1 MVDEHELLV
10 HISTPATRQNDDLY
24 RSLAGAYLEFEPYQ
38 SHAEDSQKHDVSSQL
53 ATSPLNDR
61 TVPNKGSSFTGSINT
76 SILSTS
82 KDSYG
87 SFPSHLSSD
96 GTPKGYAISPY
107 DGVAEDDFAPTSSR
121 LARLERLH
129 QNWKAQATPKSSS
142 ASKQWSTKDGPSSP
156 EDADTAFIE
165 DTQTAVQALQS
176 QLQDSFSMVYE
187 DTSEDESDA
196 GDATQESPLS
206 PVEPAERTTVTAA
219 EKSVPPRTKAS
230 AEVLT
235 ADVNH
240 HESTPLEE
248 ASPAKVRV
256 LVSSSP
262 HSEPSSVVPE
272 QQEALRANDA
282 TKPSSSIAQ
291 HNTSDNNSVD
301 ETDKVEQVVD
311 FTDFPEMV
319 VSPKPNISI
328 ESPETW
334 PSQMTDYLAAIKTQ
348 NPTRFNPMKKL
359 RDPVYNERGYW
370 AVECST
376 WPAQLQKEL
385 WNRVCEPLLDGRL
398 GWATMLYRKSDSSKT
413 LGTVQLFSWGELAEH
428 MWLLLWLCSNG
439 RTSGAGLKWVA
450 CGDAIFE
457 ME

>member
-10 HISTPATRQNDDLY
+10 HISTPATRQNDNLY
-24 RSLAGAYLEFEPYQ
+24 RSLASAYLDFEPYQ
-38 SHAEDSQKHDVSSQL
+38 SHAEGLQQHDVSSQL

-61 TVPNKGSSFTGSINT
+61 TVPNKGNSFTGSINT

-87 SFPSHLSSD
+87 SFPSHLSSN
-96 GTPKGYAISPY
+96 GTPKGYAGASY
-107 DGVAEDDFAPTSSR
+107 NGVAEDDFAPTPSR

-129 QNWKAQATPKSSS
+129 QNWKAQATPRLSA
-142 ASKQWSTKDGPSSP
+142 ASKQWSTKDVPSSP

-187 DTSEDESDA
+187 DTSEDESDV
-196 GDATQESPLS
+196 GDATEEFPLS
-206 PVEPAERTTVTAA
+206 PVEPAERMTVTAA
-219 EKSVPPRTKAS
+219 EKLVPPCAMAS
-230 AEVLT
+230 PEILT

-240 HESTPLEE
+240 HESTLLEE
-248 ASPAKVRV
+248 SSPAKVRA

-262 HSEPSSVVPE
+262 HSESSSVVAE
-272 QQEALRANDA
+272 QQESLRANDP
-282 TKPSSSIAQ
+282 TKPSSAIAQ
-291 HNTSDNNSVD
+291 HNASDNNSVD
-301 ETDKVEQVVD
+301 ETDKVEQAVD

-319 VSPKPNISI
+319 VSPQPKISI

-334 PSQMTDYLAAIKTQ
+334 PSQMTDYLAAIKTK
-348 NPTRFNPMKKL
+348 NPTRFNPIKKL
-359 RDPVYNERGYW
+359 RVPVYNERGYW
-370 AVECST
+370 AIDCST
-376 WPAQLQKEL
+376 WPAQVQKEL

-398 GWATMLYRKSDSSKT
+398 GWATILYRESDSSET
-413 LGTVQLFSWGELAEH
+413 LGTIRLFSWGELAEH

-450 CGDAIFE
+450 CGDAVFE
-457 ME
+457 MG